1 MSLAKEWGSGLAGA
15 EKRAA
20 SLYGQ
25 SVVGDLIE
33 RGVKAIDK
41 ENTRSLR
48 LGAGNIFRRTGH
60 AVAFTVVGRTPNGF
74 SPAYSTLANDYG
86 NWAIAT
92 LWNPRSLRTP
102 ESIVEWGTATSAC
115 AQAGISCLNSGRT

>member
-1 MSLAKEWGSGLAGA
+1 MSLAKEWGSGVAGA

-41 ENTRSLR
+41 ENTRYLR
-48 LGAGNIFRRTGH
+48 LGAGTRAVCELRNRLSNGERQRLRARRR
-60 AVAFTVVGRTPNGF
+60 AF
-74 SPAYSTLANDYG
+74 PA
-86 NWAIAT
+86 
-92 LWNPRSLRTP
+92 
-102 ESIVEWGTATSAC
+102 
-115 AQAGISCLNSGRT
+115 